1 MFMANVIG
9 YDEEK
14 GLAIVEMR
22 NRFKVGDELEILSPS
37 ENFNKKFVV
46 TKMYNEKGEEVLDAK
61 LVQQKLYI
69 KTDFKLSN
77 GDILRK
83 DI

>member
-22 NRFKVGDELEILSPS
+22 NRFKVGDELEVLSPTD
-37 ENFNKKFVV
+37 NFNKKFIVTEMFNERGEVV
-46 TKMYNEKGEEVLDAK
+46 EDAK
-61 LVQQKLYI
+61 LVQQKLFI
-69 KTDFKLSN
+69 KTDLKLSD

>member
-1 MFMANVIG
+1 
-9 YDEEK
+9 
-14 GLAIVEMR
+14 MR
-22 NRFKVGDELEILSPS
+22 NRFKVGDELEVLSPTN
-37 ENFNKKFVV
+37 NFNKKFIVE
-46 TKMYNEKGEEVLDAK
+46 KMEDENGQEVLDAK

-69 KTDFKLSN
+69 YSSLKLKD